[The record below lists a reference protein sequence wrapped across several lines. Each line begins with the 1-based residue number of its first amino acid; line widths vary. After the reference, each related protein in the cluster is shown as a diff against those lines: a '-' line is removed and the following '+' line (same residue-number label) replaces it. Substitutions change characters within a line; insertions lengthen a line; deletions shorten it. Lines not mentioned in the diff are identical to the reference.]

1 MSPEKSEAIFLLLH
15 AQIIIGAYRQQRASR
30 REAGGAEYECC

>member
-1 MSPEKSEAIFLLLH
+1 MSPEKSEAIFLLH

-30 REAGGAEYECC
+30 RAAGRAEYECC